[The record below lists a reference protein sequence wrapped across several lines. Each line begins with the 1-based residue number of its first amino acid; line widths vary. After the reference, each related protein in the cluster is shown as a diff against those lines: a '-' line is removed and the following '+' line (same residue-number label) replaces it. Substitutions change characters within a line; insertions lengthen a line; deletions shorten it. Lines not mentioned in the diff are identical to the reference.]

1 MLVELRTPEVWCRIE
16 GVQILDA
23 DGWRGPAGRD
33 WEDPISLE
41 EFRARLI
48 TCTQRSIA
56 LNPQTDEGAPASG
69 PAPQAAAVSPAAPS
83 SLPRRFRLVRHFDV
97 SGVSGIGTVAEGVQ
111 FDDGA
116 VALRWKGDHPSTV
129 AWDSIAAI
137 LAVHGHH
144 GATDLEWID
153 ALPAD
158 EVEGVTF

>member
-1 MLVELRTPEVWCRIE
+1 MSFRPATFPCKDHTAHAKHEHTE
-16 GVQILDA
+16 GPDNYFYLCLGV
-23 DGWRGPAGRD
+23 
-33 WEDPISLE
+33 
-41 EFRARLI
+41 
-48 TCTQRSIA
+48 T
-56 LNPQTDEGAPASG
+56 PQTDEGAPASG

-83 SLPRRFRLVRHFDV
+83 SPPRRFRLVRHFDV

-144 GATDLEWID
+144 GATDLEWVD